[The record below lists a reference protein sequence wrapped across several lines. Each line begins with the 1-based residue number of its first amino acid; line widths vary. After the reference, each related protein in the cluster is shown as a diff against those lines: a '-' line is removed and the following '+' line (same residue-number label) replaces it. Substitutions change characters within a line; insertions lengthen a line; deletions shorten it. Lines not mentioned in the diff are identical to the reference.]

1 MELDQSQGIE
11 NFTME
16 GRLNMHRMKQN
27 QPYPNQ
33 KKDFQSQTLD
43 LGKKKNYRTKPI
55 PNRVTGGSQSREV
68 IPSPQLILHLALLS
82 ATHIIIF
89 YWLSSLTLPILLQ

>member
-1 MELDQSQGIE
+1 MDMELDQSQGIE

-43 LGKKKNYRTKPI
+43 LGKKKK
-55 PNRVTGGSQSREV
+55 
-68 IPSPQLILHLALLS
+68 
-82 ATHIIIF
+82 
-89 YWLSSLTLPILLQ
+89 LPD